1 MDDQDLSY
9 LPSLIRGLTE
19 RMQDL
24 RKDFETLYVKIQLT
38 QDLWNKIEHLCQQEI
53 KNSSKQK

>member
-9 LPSLIRGLTE
+9 LPTLIRGLTE

-24 RKDFETLYVKIQLT
+24 RKEFETLYVKIQLT
-38 QDLWNKIEHLCQQEI
+38 QDLWHKIKHLYQQET
-53 KNSSKQK
+53 KNSLKEK